1 MIEVRLPLPCT
12 AADLER
18 AIHNLCDGHGCWPT
32 TVITATETELILTHK
47 EESEQPNKKG
57 K

>member
-1 MIEVRLPLPCT
+1 MIVVKLPLPCN

-32 TVITATETELILTHK
+32 TIITATETELTLTHTD
-47 EESEQPNKKG
+47 ESEQPNKKG
-57 K
+57 